1 MLVAPAPG
9 GPVGVPAAP
18 AAPAPATATGS
29 PTAFCGRCVD
39 EAGVAFSARWTGNPA
54 AIIAVSARW
63 DGEPAALAAALPALG
78 RTSPSCAAVRG
89 ACTRRGHTFRGA
101 GRARE
106 AGGAP
111 RLAEDVGLVSLGPA
125 QPAHPPSPL
134 APALR
139 ALAERLQRGPAAER
153 GQASPRGAREPR
165 ARGKRATKGPGRSGR
180 GLGRS
185 TPPPRPAT
193 APRSPRLLPLSCACA
208 RVAAVMYAS
217 ISNLLYQIL

>member
-1 MLVAPAPG
+1 MVCVMMHRSEMQVLSVNFWSCSPISVHAQGAHNALECVQACDRGVQKSAEAGRSHAIRAGSQPRAPA
-9 GPVGVPAAP
+9 GPQHERFA
-18 AAPAPATATGS
+18 
-29 PTAFCGRCVD
+29 
-39 EAGVAFSARWTGNPA
+39 
-54 AIIAVSARW
+54 
-63 DGEPAALAAALPALG
+63 
-78 RTSPSCAAVRG
+78 SCERRGVRG

-193 APRSPRLLPLSCACA
+193 APRSPRLHRSC
-208 RVAAVMYAS
+208 R
-217 ISNLLYQIL
+217 LLQS